1 MRLRTAIIV
10 VHFATLLVAYGL
22 FESVSN
28 FPSIAGI
35 DTRAII
41 FVKSL
46 LAAISGAT
54 LVAWKSGAKDRITF
68 TFSTILSL
76 FLLAWTILHP

>member
-22 FESVSN
+22 FESASS

-35 DTRAII
+35 DTKTMVSIKSI
-41 FVKSL
+41 FAVL
-46 LAAISGAT
+46 TGAT
-54 LVAWKSGAKDRITF
+54 LVVWKSGGKDRITF
-68 TFSTILSL
+68 VFSTILSL